1 MGQVRAPQEQL
12 EAAKIRPCHAS
23 SSVSADLAHLTQIH
37 HLEQAIERVSAEMV
51 RRFPPSPPEE
61 TPASQK
67 EEEAEQDLSPV
78 SASPQESPASSP
90 PSLSWAEAVVLLCS
104 IPGIGERTAIGILAE
119 IGITMQ
125 QFPTAGHLARLRW
138 CLPGQ
143 S

>member
-12 EAAKIRPCHAS
+12 EAAKIRPCHGS

-51 RRFPPSPPEE
+51 RRFPPSPPEDA
-61 TPASQK
+61 PPSQK

-78 SASPQESPASSP
+78 SASPRESPASSP

-104 IPGIGERTAIGILAE
+104 IPGIGEHTAIGILAE

-138 CLPGQ
+138 CLPGE